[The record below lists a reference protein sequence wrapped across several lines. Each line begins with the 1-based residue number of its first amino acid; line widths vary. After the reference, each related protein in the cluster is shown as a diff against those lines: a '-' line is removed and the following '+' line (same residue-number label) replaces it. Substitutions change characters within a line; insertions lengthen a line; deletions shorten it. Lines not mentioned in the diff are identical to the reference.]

1 MPEKRMAWLDGLR
14 AVAVLLVVY
23 AHLSRYLLRPAR
35 AFSAEWLHAGPAG
48 VMLFFLVSG
57 YIVPA
62 SLERHGSLRRFWI
75 SRLGRLLPLYLV
87 VIAVV
92 VALGAAG
99 LVPLDP
105 SLPAHPVTAAVAH
118 LTMLPFLLDQPLATP
133 VLWTLTYEMAFYL
146 LVTALFVVRL
156 HRRSAAVAIVLAV
169 AAVFTAPLTPGR
181 LGSPVALTAV
191 LLAAGLIAAASER
204 RAVTVAGGLLLGG
217 LAVVLLALNQDP
229 SHVWDGLLIVAVMF
243 TGTAVHRADQ
253 GQTGWWQPALA
264 AVVVAV
270 ALLHNWFAELVSLHA
285 LVPRYEARSVITLT
299 VFGGGF
305 ALAMVTRRWRTPGWL
320 AWLGRISYSIY
331 LVHYALIVLL
341 APELTRLGD
350 ALRGPAEIPAVAGYL
365 GLVVG
370 LAALTHRWVELPGQR
385 LARRF
390 QRGVEVSIMGLR
402 GDKCRDTFP

>member
-1 MPEKRMAWLDGLR
+1 MAWLDGLR

-87 VIAVV
+87 VVAVV

-105 SLPAHPVTAAVAH
+105 RLPAHPVAAAVAH
-118 LTMLPFLLDQPLATP
+118 LTMLPFLLGEPLATP

-146 LVTALFVVRL
+146 LVTALFVVNL
-156 HRRSAAVAIVLAV
+156 HRRSAVAAIVLAV
-169 AAVFTAPLTPGR
+169 VAVLMAPLTTGR
-181 LGSPVALTAV
+181 LGSPVALAAV
-191 LLAAGLIAAASER
+191 VLAAGLIASASER
-204 RAVTVAGGLLLGG
+204 RVITVGGGLLLGV
-217 LAVVLLALNQDP
+217 LAAALLLLNQDP

-243 TGTAVHRADQ
+243 TGTAIRRADQ
-253 GQTGWWQPALA
+253 GQTGWWPPAVA
-264 AVVVAV
+264 AVVVAA

-285 LVPRYEARSVITLT
+285 LIPRYEARSVITLL

-305 ALAMVTRRWRTPGWL
+305 ALAMATRRWRTPGWL

-331 LVHYALIVLL
+331 LIHYTLIELL
-341 APELTRLGD
+341 APVLTRLGNT
-350 ALRGPAEIPAVAGYL
+350 LRGPAEIPAVVGYL

-370 LAALTHRWVELPGQR
+370 LAAVTHRWIEIPGQQ
-385 LARRF
+385 LARRL
-390 QRGVEVSIMGLR
+390 QRNDQLPQ
-402 GDKCRDTFP
+402 TATAA